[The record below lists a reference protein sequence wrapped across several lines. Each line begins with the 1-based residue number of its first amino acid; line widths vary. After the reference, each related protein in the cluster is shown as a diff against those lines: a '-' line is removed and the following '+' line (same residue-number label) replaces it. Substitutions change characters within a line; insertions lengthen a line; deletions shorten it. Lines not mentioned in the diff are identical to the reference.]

1 MLTVKRSASNRCPTR
16 IPRFELALLLPP
28 PSSRPSV
35 ILPQPEVSRGL
46 KDHPPVHIS
55 DKAYVAPT
63 PETSSPVKRDSLERP
78 RPQFHQQV
86 DSPMSPSEMAGTP
99 DSNGSGDSNA
109 STRKLIKLV
118 RLSHTTHIDLAIA
131 QLSNRLTNSCLT
143 KNT

>member
-1 MLTVKRSASNRCPTR
+1 VLTLNVNVSKCHSTR
-16 IPRFELALLLPP
+16 ISRFELALLLPP

-78 RPQFHQQV
+78 RPPFHQQV
-86 DSPMSPSEMAGTP
+86 DTPMSPSEMAGTP

-109 STRKLIKLV
+109 STRKSILLRHLWHIAYADLFIIQPSK
-118 RLSHTTHIDLAIA
+118 RLM
-131 QLSNRLTNSCLT
+131 NSCLT
-143 KNT
+143 RNT